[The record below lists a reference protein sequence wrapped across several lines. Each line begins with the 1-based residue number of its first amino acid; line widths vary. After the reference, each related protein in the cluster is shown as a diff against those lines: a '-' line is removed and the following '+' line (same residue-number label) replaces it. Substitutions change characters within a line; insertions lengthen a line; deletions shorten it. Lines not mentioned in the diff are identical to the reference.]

1 MSFWSPRLHESE
13 DELRALMIAGLGGDA
28 TAHHA
33 LLTAVARL
41 LRSFFLRRHRDAG
54 DVEDLVQDTLIA
66 IHTRR
71 VTYDTSRPVTAWIYA
86 IARYKLIDHLR
97 KSRLE
102 TNIEDLADILTAE
115 GFESA
120 ISARM
125 DVDRMLD
132 SLPAK
137 QAAAIRDTRLD
148 GLSIAEAAAQRGI
161 SESDVKISV
170 HRGLKALASRLK
182 GGR

>member
-1 MSFWSPRLHESE
+1 MRESE

-28 TAHHA
+28 RAQHA

-41 LRSFFLRRHRDAG
+41 LRSFFQRRHRDAS
-54 DVEDLVQDTLIA
+54 DVEDLVQDTLVA

-71 VTYDTSRPVTAWIYA
+71 ATYDTARPVTAWIYA
-86 IARYKLIDHLR
+86 VARYKLIDHLR
-97 KSRLE
+97 RRRLE
-102 TNIEDLADILTAE
+102 TSIEGLDEILAVE
-115 GFESA
+115 GFEPA
-120 ISARM
+120 TSARM
-125 DVDRMLD
+125 DIDRMLD
-132 SLPAK
+132 TLPAK

-148 GLSIAEAAAQRGI
+148 GLSIAEAATQRGI

-170 HRGLKALASRLK
+170 HRGLKALAARLK